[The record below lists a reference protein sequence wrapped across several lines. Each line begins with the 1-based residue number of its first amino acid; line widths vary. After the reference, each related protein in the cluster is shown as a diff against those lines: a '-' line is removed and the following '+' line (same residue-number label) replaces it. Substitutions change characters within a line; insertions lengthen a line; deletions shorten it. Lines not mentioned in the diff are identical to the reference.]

1 MRTYR
6 TLALGVALVA
16 AAPAFCQNLPPP
28 VPPVPAAQT
37 IQNNPHDAPPVQ
49 RTSPPTAAELPK
61 LAGTWS
67 IVSGERNGQRL
78 PDDRVAG
85 LRVAITADT
94 ITVFDRANKPFFVI
108 RYKLNTAV
116 TPNEI
121 NMEMQDGPYRGAV
134 AQGVVTMDSAEQMR
148 LVYSTGSQG
157 RPREFRTLPGGT
169 TATLF
174 ILKRAPTEVLYAGNW
189 RVVDGEAGGK
199 KLPPEQVQ
207 KTKVVMTA
215 DTLVLTDTFT
225 NFTFVAKYQ
234 TNTGQV
240 PNTIDMTV
248 LEGAN
253 KGKTAHGIIAPA
265 GADGLRLCFVMGGE
279 RPRDFH
285 AAAGKQPSFCYTLQR
300 EPGPI
305 GVQPGTIQVPNG
317 PGPSAPSGTPA
328 GGVPIPS
335 GQPTQGQPKPPG

>member
-1 MRTYR
+1 
-6 TLALGVALVA
+6 LALGVALIA
-16 AAPAFCQNLPPP
+16 AAPAFAQTFPPP
-28 VPPVPAAQT
+28 APAVPPAQT
-37 IQNNPHDAPPVQ
+37 IQNNPHDSPPVT
-49 RTSPPTAAELPK
+49 RTSPPSAAELPK

-78 PDDRVAG
+78 PDERVAG
-85 LRVAITADT
+85 LRVTITADT
-94 ITVFDRANKPFFVI
+94 ITVFDRGNKPFFVV

-121 NMEMQDGPYRGAV
+121 NMEMTDGPYRGAV

-148 LVYSTGSQG
+148 LIYSTGSQG
-157 RPREFRTLPGGT
+157 RPREFRTVPGGT

-207 KTKVVMTA
+207 KTKIVLTA

-225 NFTFVAKYQ
+225 NFTFVAKYR
-234 TNTGQV
+234 TDTAV
-240 PNTIDMTV
+240 TPNTIDMTV

-253 KGKTAHGIIAPA
+253 KGQVAHGIIAPN
-265 GADGLRLCFVMGGE
+265 GADGLRLCFVMGGDD

-285 AAAGKQPSFCYTLQR
+285 AAAGKAPSFCYTLHR
-300 EPGPI
+300 EPGPV
-305 GVQPGTIQVPNG
+305 GVQPGTIKVPNG

-328 GGVPIPS
+328 GGVPIQG
-335 GQPTQGQPKPPG
+335 GQPNNQGPPKPPGGR